1 MRLKDK
7 VAIITGSARG
17 LGKLYAE
24 RFAKEGAKVTVCD
37 VIDCGE
43 TVKAIE
49 SIGGEVLSLKTDVTG
64 AESTVEMAR
73 KTVER
78 FGRIDILVNN
88 AAIYG
93 GLRLQP
99 FYEVDES
106 EWDKVMAVNLKGMWL
121 CCKAVFPYMKEQ
133 GHGKIVNISSGV
145 HFKGI
150 PYFIHYTTSKGG
162 VVAFARAMA
171 RELGEYNI
179 NVNGVAPGLI
189 LTKASTAMFSPELA
203 KKDTAAQA
211 LHKEQKPEYV
221 VGAVLFLC
229 TEDADYLTGQTIVV
243 DGGTFMH

>member
-1 MRLKDK
+1 MRLRDK
-7 VAIITGSARG
+7 VAIITGSGRG

-24 RFAKEGAKVTVCD
+24 RFAKEGSKVTVCD

-49 SIGGEVLSLKTDVTG
+49 SIGGEVLSLRTDVTST
-64 AESTVEMAR
+64 EETVEMAR

-78 FGRIDILVNN
+78 FGKIDILVNN

-99 FYEVDES
+99 FYEVDEI
-106 EWDKVMAVNLKGMWL
+106 EWDRVMAVNLKGMWL

-133 GHGKIVNISSGV
+133 GQGKIVNISSGV

-162 VVAFARAMA
+162 VVAFTRAMA
-171 RELGEYNI
+171 RELGAYNI
-179 NVNGVAPGLI
+179 NVNSVAPGLI
-189 LTKASTAMFSPELA
+189 LTKASRDMFSPELA
-203 KKDTAAQA
+203 EKDTATQA
-211 LHKEQKPEYV
+211 LHKEQKPEYLLGTV
-221 VGAVLFLC
+221 VFLC
-229 TEDADYLTGQTIVV
+229 TDDADYLTGQTIVV

>member
-7 VAIITGSARG
+7 VAIVTGSARG

-24 RFAKEGAKVTVCD
+24 RFAREGAGVTVCD

-49 SIGGEVLSLKTDVTG
+49 SIGGEVLSLKTDVTS
-64 AESTVEMAR
+64 AESTAEMAR

-78 FGRIDILVNN
+78 FGKIDILVNN

-99 FYEVDES
+99 FHEVDEA

-162 VVAFARAMA
+162 VVAFTRAMA

-189 LTKASTAMFSPELA
+189 LTKASTDMFSPELA
-203 KKDTAAQA
+203 KKDTTSQA

>member
-7 VAIITGSARG
+7 VAIITGSSRG

-24 RFAKEGAKVTVCD
+24 RFAEEGAKVTVCD
-37 VIDCGE
+37 VTDCGE
-43 TVKAIE
+43 AVKAIKA
-49 SIGGEVLSLKTDVTG
+49 IGGEVLALKTDVTKVG
-64 AESTVEMAR
+64 DTVEMVK

-78 FGRIDILVNN
+78 FGKIDILVNN

-99 FYEVDES
+99 FYEVDEN

-133 GHGKIVNISSGV
+133 GHGKIINISSGV

-162 VVAFARAMA
+162 VVAFTRAMA

-179 NVNGVAPGLI
+179 NVNAVAPGLM
-189 LTKASTAMFSPELA
+189 LTKASNDMFSPELA
-203 KKDTAAQA
+203 KKDTATQA

-221 VGAVLFLC
+221 VGTVLFLAS
-229 TEDADYLTGQTIVV
+229 EDSDYLTGQTIVV